1 MRYSTWYHGIFSI
14 ALAATAYGFAL
25 SRGSLPVLVL
35 TQGLVLL
42 IAVWGF
48 LFSGYTRLHKRNIVL
63 LCALSIVMI
72 SNIFFNTGNYSE
84 TSTLLEFALAH
95 VVGIIG
101 MLLALQWAATNLTT
115 QTLLRNLVLLL
126 TPLVMLAIAISVQ
139 SGGLVARQ
147 SPFGIHPNWWG
158 EIGFALT
165 ACALALPHW
174 KARAFPLAMTMLL
187 FFLVQSRGA
196 LLAAVG
202 AIGIYGLLSTRWKRL
217 FNPLQLALASILLI
231 AAGVVLFVYQ
241 YRAIEAWLFLRDE
254 VLLWDNPYRGVDSG
268 LTGRLSG
275 WQEAADI
282 FMAQPVLGQGID
294 TLAHVH
300 NGFLRLAGEGG
311 MILLLAMGAL
321 IGVGLRSAWKAQN
334 NLAVA
339 IILGYLIYA
348 MTYPR
353 MLNMNLAAIVFYL
366 CLFPWKRESAALMH
380 PRQQPGL
387 IARRSSLQPTPLAG
401 LEVER

>member
-1 MRYSTWYHGIFSI
+1 MRYGIWSHGIFSI

-25 SRGSLPVLVL
+25 SGGSFSVLVL
-35 TQGLVLL
+35 AQVLVLL
-42 IAVWGF
+42 IAVLGI
-48 LFSGYTRLHKRNIVL
+48 LFPGYARLGRRNIVL
-63 LCALSIVMI
+63 LCALSIVLI
-72 SNIFFNTGNYSE
+72 SNILFNAGNYSE
-84 TSTLLEFALAH
+84 SSVPLQFALAH
-95 VVGIIG
+95 VAGIIG
-101 MLLALQWAATNLTT
+101 ILFALQWAATNLTT
-115 QTLLRNLVLLL
+115 QTLLRNLALLL

-139 SGGLVARQ
+139 SGGLAARQ

-158 EIGFALT
+158 ELGFALT

-174 KARAFPLAMTMLL
+174 KARALPLAVAMLL
-187 FFLVQSRGA
+187 FYLVQSRGA

-202 AIGIYGLLSTRWKRL
+202 AIGIYVLLATRWKRL
-217 FNPLQLALASILLI
+217 FKPLQLTLASMLLI
-231 AAGVVLFVYQ
+231 GAGVCLFVYQ
-241 YRAIEAWLFLRDE
+241 YRAIQAWLFLRND
-254 VLLWDNPYRGVDSG
+254 VLLWNNPYRGIDSG

-275 WQEAADI
+275 WREAADI

-294 TLAHVH
+294 TLTSVH

-366 CLFPWKRESAALMH
+366 CLFPWKGHSTAPGHA
-380 PRQQPGL
+380 RQHSGRV
-387 IARRSSLQPTPLAG
+387 ARRSGLQPTPLVG